1 MKTIP
6 HQPFINNQTRNMR
19 IQILAK
25 ISPEGSDFPQDLR
38 LHRHNESP
46 LTVFFFKRSSTSI
59 QIDTPLNSQ
68 VTHYISKA
76 LVRKT

>member
-1 MKTIP
+1 MKIIP

-46 LTVFFFKRSSTSI
+46 LTVSFERSSTSS
-59 QIDTPLNSQ
+59 QIENPLDSQ
-68 VTHYISKA
+68 VTHISKA